1 MVQMG
6 LYQPTGC
13 QVEVPVSFSQEM
25 TVNTA
30 AVIPSYGFEELPSD
44 GFVELKVI
52 PPALGVADAAKGFGM
67 KVIFAFAGL
76 VVGFFV
82 SAFFKSSWAMVFPL
96 IGAVGAWL
104 WLGRMMRTARGQI
117 LKTAN
122 IKISPEGVALD
133 GKLFAREHISD
144 F

>member
-1 MVQMG
+1 M
-6 LYQPTGC
+6 
-13 QVEVPVSFSQEM
+13 
-25 TVNTA
+25 NTA

-52 PPALGVADAAKGFGM
+52 PPALGVADAAKG
-67 KVIFAFAGL
+67 IFAFAGL
-76 VVGFFV
+76 VLGFFV

>member
-1 MVQMG
+1 M
-6 LYQPTGC
+6 
-13 QVEVPVSFSQEM
+13 
-25 TVNTA
+25 NTA

-82 SAFFKSSWAMVFPL
+82 SAFF
-96 IGAVGAWL
+96 
-104 WLGRMMRTARGQI
+104 
-117 LKTAN
+117 
-122 IKISPEGVALD
+122 
-133 GKLFAREHISD
+133 
-144 F
+144 